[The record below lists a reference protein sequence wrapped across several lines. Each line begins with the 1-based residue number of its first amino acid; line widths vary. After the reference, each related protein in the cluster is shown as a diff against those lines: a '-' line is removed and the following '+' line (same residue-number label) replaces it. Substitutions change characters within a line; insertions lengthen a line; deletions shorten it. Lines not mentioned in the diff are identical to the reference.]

1 MDLAKL
7 WPAELLPVP
16 PLDGGSSGGRPAAV
30 PLVPLEDVGP
40 FLAWDAVG
48 EANTVWVLMID

>member
-7 WPAELLPVP
+7 WPAELLPAP
-16 PLDGGSSGGRPAAV
+16 PLDGASGGGRLPAAV

-40 FLAWDAVG
+40 FLAWDAVV
-48 EANTVWVLMID
+48 EAAQYEFS

>member
-16 PLDGGSSGGRPAAV
+16 PLDGGAGAGGRLPAAM

-40 FLAWDAVG
+40 FLAWDAVV
-48 EANTVWVLMID
+48 EAAQYEFS

>member
-16 PLDGGSSGGRPAAV
+16 PLDGGAGGRLPADV

-40 FLAWDAVG
+40 FLAWDAVV
-48 EANTVWVLMID
+48 EANTV

>member
-16 PLDGGSSGGRPAAV
+16 PLDGGSSGGRPAAAV

-40 FLAWDAVG
+40 FLA
-48 EANTVWVLMID
+48 